1 MKIDLK
7 QVLFFYMYENL
18 KYSFKNKGVL
28 EASEDLA
35 KLMEQVKEVRLQK
48 NWGKHGFLHDL
59 KKNCSNHQGRYK
71 FE

>member
-1 MKIDLK
+1 MISEGNLAIVTKRRK
-7 QVLFFYMYENL
+7 TFNENRPETSSFFYMYENL

-48 NWGKHGFLHDL
+48 N
-59 KKNCSNHQGRYK
+59 
-71 FE
+71 